1 MPSSKASVRRALQRA
16 TSRHLWCA
24 VPLVLEDYIVAY
36 ASSVLHDEDIDDS
49 SHGPLFEIAV
59 DCAHWH
65 HAGLLDLANPCP
77 YSQGLPDPLDD
88 VSLTAVTIYDAR
100 VRINHDDTPCFDYV
114 DSMSDSEFNRWC
126 KEGYYIL
133 K

>member
-1 MPSSKASVRRALQRA
+1 MSSNRSKVRRALQRA

-36 ASSVLHDEDIDDS
+36 ASTVLHDEEICDS

-65 HAGLLDLANPCP
+65 HAGLLDLTIPDP
-77 YSQGLPDPLDD
+77 YAQGLPWPFED
-88 VSLTAVTIYDAR
+88 VSLTAATVYDAL
-100 VRINHDDTPCFDYV
+100 VRITHDDAPCFDYV
-114 DSMSDSEFNRWC
+114 ESMSDDEFNRWC
-126 KEGYYIL
+126 REGYYL
-133 K
+133 L